1 MGRQQNNTARN
12 RPAQPVPA
20 SSAPAPQ
27 AATPARGKTL
37 WTSADDKP
45 KASPPQKAAPIVA
58 PPFEL
63 PPIVLEPIHPAP
75 TNQEEP
81 ARYFKVNWSVR
92 GLKCGHRKEGDVVTI
107 TEAYQEDAAVIDRL
121 LKNGTLTYV
130 EPE

>member
-45 KASPPQKAAPIVA
+45 KAAPPQKAAPVVP

-63 PPIVLEPIHPAP
+63 PPIVLEPIHPASAI
-75 TNQEEP
+75 EKAE
-81 ARYFKVNWSVR
+81 RYFKVNWSVR

-107 TEAYQEDAAVIDRL
+107 TEAYQEDKGVIDQL